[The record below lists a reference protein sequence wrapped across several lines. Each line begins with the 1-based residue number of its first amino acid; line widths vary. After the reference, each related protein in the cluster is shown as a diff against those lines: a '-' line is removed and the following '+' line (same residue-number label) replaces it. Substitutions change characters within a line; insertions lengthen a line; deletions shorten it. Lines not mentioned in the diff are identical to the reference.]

1 MSRESD
7 QLLHYSLLSDL
18 PMSGVLD
25 GCIDSDCE
33 ASVFTAECVDDAA
46 QVHFA
51 GKGCC
56 LVAESHLLDQTLAIL
71 TLQSYLLT
79 AERLQ

>member
-33 ASVFTAECVDDAA
+33 ASVLTAECVDDAA

-51 GKGCC
+51 GIGCC
-56 LVAESHLLDQTLAIL
+56 LVAESYLLEQTRAIL
-71 TLQSYLLT
+71 TLQSYWLT